1 MSLANRRS
9 VMTLF
14 SGRVDL
20 YSHQAR
26 LVLGEKG
33 ITADIIDVDPNHKP
47 EDLIDLNPYNTLPTL
62 VDRDLVL
69 YESDIVME
77 YIDERFPH
85 PPLLPVYP
93 VARAKCRLLMY
104 RMKNDWLSLY
114 DIIMSKDEASAD
126 RARAELAES
135 LVAVAPAFANKPFF
149 MSDEISLVDCYLTP
163 LLWRLPSIGIDL
175 PEAADAIC
183 DYADRM
189 FAREGFQ
196 SSISDAEREMR

>member
-14 SGRVDL
+14 SGRVDI

-93 VARAKCRLLMY
+93 VTRAKCRLLVY
-104 RMKNDWLSLY
+104 RMKHDWFSLY
-114 DIIMSKDEASAD
+114 EIIMSKDEASAD
-126 RARAELAES
+126 RARAELLES
-135 LVAVAPAFANKPFF
+135 LVAVAPAFADKQFF
-149 MSDEISLVDCYLTP
+149 MNDEISLVDCYITP

-196 SSISDAEREMR
+196 VSISDAEREMR

>member
-14 SGRVDL
+14 SGRVDI
-20 YSHQAR
+20 YSHQVR

-33 ITADIIDVDPNHKP
+33 ISADIIDVDPNHKP

-93 VARAKCRLLMY
+93 VARAKSRLLIY
-104 RMKNDWLSLY
+104 RMKHDWFSLY
-114 DIIMSKDEASAD
+114 DIITSKDEASAD
-126 RARAELAES
+126 RARTELTES
-135 LVAVAPAFANKPFF
+135 LLAVAPAFADKPFF
-149 MSDEISLVDCYLTP
+149 MSDEISLVDCYIAP
-163 LLWRLPSIGIDL
+163 LLWRLPAIGISL
-175 PEAADAIC
+175 PESGDAIY

-189 FAREGFQ
+189 FAREGFEN
-196 SSISDAEREMR
+196 SITDAEREMR

>member
-14 SGRVDL
+14 SGRVDI
-20 YSHQAR
+20 YSHQVR

-33 ITADIIDVDPNHKP
+33 IAADIIDVDPNHKP

-93 VARAKCRLLMY
+93 VARAKCRLLIY
-104 RMKNDWLSLY
+104 RMKNDWFSLY
-114 DIIMSKDEASAD
+114 DIIMSKDEASAE
-126 RARAELAES
+126 RARAELMES
-135 LVAVAPAFANKPFF
+135 LLAVAPAFADKQFF
-149 MSDEISLVDCYLTP
+149 MNDEISLVDCYITP

-175 PEAADAIC
+175 PEAGDAIC